1 MRKKMEY
8 KIISGRTVEIRR
20 SWMTVDPSQR
30 RPRGTRRAGASSLKK
45 ILANERE
52 TVLKMGRVIN
62 CNFSAESG
70 DVFVTLKYVQDRRPA
85 AYEEARK
92 IFGKFL
98 DLLRREYRKKTGRS
112 LAAVWVTANWSPR
125 GEHAAA
131 EHHHAVMPSGAV
143 ELIRQ
148 LWPRYGGTGT
158 VSISDLRDQGDYTP
172 VAAYMLANVH
182 GRPANERKWSCCRGM
197 ERPIYTQPV
206 EVRDIENVQPLPGSV
221 ITDSGRSTDDEGN
234 VVGSYLRCRLD
245 RPPKV
250 RGGQI
255 IFDRSMRR
263 RGG

>member
-20 SWMTVDPSQR
+20 SWMTVDPSPR
-30 RPRGTRRAGASSLKK
+30 RPRGTRRAGASSLRK

-52 TVLKMGRVIN
+52 TVLKLGRVIN
-62 CNFSAESG
+62 CNFSGADG
-70 DVFVTLKYVQDRRPA
+70 DAFVTLKYIPAMRPGS
-85 AYEEARK
+85 YEDAKK
-92 IFGKFL
+92 IFKRFL
-98 DLLRREYRKKTGRS
+98 DLLRKEYRKETGQN
-112 LAAVWVTANWSPR
+112 LAAVWVTANWSPK
-125 GEHAAA
+125 GEHPAA

-143 ELIRQ
+143 ELIRR
-148 LWPRYGGTGT
+148 LWPRYGGAGT
-158 VSISDLRDQGDYTP
+158 VSVSDLRDQGDFTP

-206 EVRDIENVQPLPGSV
+206 EVRDIESVQPLPGSV
-221 ITDSGRSTDDEGN
+221 VEDVSRSVDEEGN
-234 VVGSYLRCRLD
+234 IVGSYLRCRLD

-255 IFDRSMRR
+255 VFERAGRR
-263 RGG
+263 RT